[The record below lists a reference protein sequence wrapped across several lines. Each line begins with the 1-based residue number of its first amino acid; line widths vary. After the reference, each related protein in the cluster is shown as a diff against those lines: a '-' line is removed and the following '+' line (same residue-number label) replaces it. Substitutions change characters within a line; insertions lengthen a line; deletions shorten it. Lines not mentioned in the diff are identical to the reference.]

1 MRSVAQSAMRFWR
14 NAERS
19 RAILPMLV
27 GVCLS
32 CTGSGA
38 LTTAVSLHLGQPDI
52 DANVVQLVL
61 TAYPLGF
68 LIGCLLTR
76 PLVSLYGHEH
86 SFLLILA
93 LALLAT
99 FGFVVTDYMPLWFC
113 LRLLGGMSM
122 ASLFV
127 VCESWINL
135 YAEQHNRGMLFS
147 IYMLTTAVSVV
158 FGQVLVAVV
167 GAQSPYLFSVAA
179 AITLLAPVSKFVS
192 GRWPALPST
201 SADTETAEDHA
212 QPDKRLGL
220 QQLFRLAP
228 VTVVS
233 IFQAGITNVNI
244 FVLTPI
250 YGTQIGL
257 SAETTVGLVT
267 TISIAGMLAQT
278 PVGWLSDRLDRRMML
293 LVQGVLSVTLCAA
306 IAWVGSRW
314 EPLLFVL
321 FFLYGATALTIYP
334 VAIAFAN
341 SQLHSRHMVAASGT
355 LLLLYS
361 VGNVATPGVAAG
373 LMARLAPQAMFLLL
387 GGGAVLVTFAA
398 CYNLLRRPAPSPG
411 VPLRKGVE
419 EQA

>member
-1 MRSVAQSAMRFWR
+1 
-14 NAERS
+14 
-19 RAILPMLV
+19 MLA
-27 GVCLS
+27 GVCLA

-52 DANVVQLVL
+52 DPNVVQAVL

-68 LIGCLLTR
+68 LIGCLVTR
-76 PLVSLYGHEH
+76 PLVSRYGHERA
-86 SFLLILA
+86 FLLILL

-99 FGFVVTDYMPLWFC
+99 AGFAVTNYMPAWLC
-113 LRLLGGMSM
+113 LRLLGGISM

-127 VCESWINL
+127 LCESWMNL
-135 YAEQHNRGMLFS
+135 YAEQHNRGVLFS
-147 IYMLTTAVSVV
+147 IYMLTTAISVL
-158 FGQVLVAVV
+158 FGQLLVALV
-167 GAQSPYLFSVAA
+167 GPQSPYLFSVAA
-179 AITLLAPVSKFVS
+179 VITLLAPVSKLMG
-192 GRWPALPST
+192 GRWPALPAAAVDPEPAKGHSH
-201 SADTETAEDHA
+201 EE
-212 QPDKRLGL
+212 KRLGF
-220 QQLFRLAP
+220 QQLFWLAP

-267 TISIAGMLAQT
+267 TVSIAGMLAQT
-278 PVGWLSDRLDRRMML
+278 PVGWLSDRLDRRLML
-293 LVQGVLSVTLCAA
+293 LVQGILSVTLCAA
-306 IAWVGSRW
+306 IAWVGNRW

-341 SQLHSRHMVAASGT
+341 ARLHPRQMVAASGT

-361 VGNVATPGVAAG
+361 IGNVATPGLAAG
-373 LMARLAPQAMFLLL
+373 LMTRLAPQAMFLLL
-387 GGGAVLVTFAA
+387 GAGAVLVTLAA
-398 CYNLLRRPAPSPG
+398 CYNLLRRHAPAPAVSIRG
-411 VPLRKGVE
+411 SVE